1 MDRVENLG
9 GRKNLTAKGKG
20 SSMKPRNQSFALI
33 VALIAFPAGAFA
45 ASPAPVATAM
55 PTPAPTALSPK
66 RLAFARSLF
75 TNLQAGKIDSAL
87 FDARMNELLKP
98 AVLSGL
104 AKKLVTLG
112 SPATILDAADH
123 ATPSYRVTDYLLRFT
138 AGRSLIMR
146 VAIDTKG
153 KIAGL
158 FFPNGL

>member
-1 MDRVENLG
+1 MTLRTLSLAG
-9 GRKNLTAKGKG
+9 
-20 SSMKPRNQSFALI
+20 I
-33 VALIAFPAGAFA
+33 VALMAFPVGASA
-45 ASPAPVATAM
+45 AIPAPVATAM

-66 RLAFARSLF
+66 RFAFVRSLF

-98 AVLSGL
+98 VVLSGL
-104 AKKLVTLG
+104 AKKLVPFG

-123 ATPSYRVTDYLLRFT
+123 TTPSYRATDYLLRFT

>member
-1 MDRVENLG
+1 MSFPIV
-9 GRKNLTAKGKG
+9 GR
-20 SSMKPRNQSFALI
+20 ALI
-33 VALIAFPAGAFA
+33 AALIAFPAGAFA

-75 TNLQAGKIDSAL
+75 TNLQAGKIESTL

-98 AVLSGL
+98 TVLSGL
-104 AKKLVTLG
+104 AKKLETLG
-112 SPATILDAADH
+112 SPTAILDAGDH
-123 ATPSYRVTDYLLRFT
+123 TTPSYRVTDYLLRFS
-138 AGRSLIMR
+138 AGHSLIMR